1 MVVCTPHHTIPSAE
15 KKAWVMREHARFSW
29 VGSHDSVSCFIA
41 AVFNDYVRLTGCTH
55 NKRPL
60 TVGDD
65 TPLIHLLSHS
75 VDGEQGSDLLYTVIV
90 DIVSVCVCV
99 CVCLF
104 CVCICVC
111 M

>member
-1 MVVCTPHHTIPSAE
+1 MTRYHV
-15 KKAWVMREHARFSW
+15 
-29 VGSHDSVSCFIA
+29 FIA

-99 CVCLF
+99 R
-104 CVCICVC
+104 VC
-111 M
+111 MCVVCVLFVLFM